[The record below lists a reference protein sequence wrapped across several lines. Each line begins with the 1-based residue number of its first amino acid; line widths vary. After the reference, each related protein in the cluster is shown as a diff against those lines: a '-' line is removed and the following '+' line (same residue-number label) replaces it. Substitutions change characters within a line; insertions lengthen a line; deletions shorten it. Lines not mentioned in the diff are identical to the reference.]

1 VSERPAREQ
10 VALMIAATVC
20 AVILGTGLAL
30 GVIAVADPSVQTGE
44 AARTWAHAVGILF
57 GLTVGYLLGRKP

>member
-1 VSERPAREQ
+1 MPDPRPTREV
-10 VALMIAATVC
+10 VALMVAATVC

-30 GVIAVADPSVQTGE
+30 IALELAGI
-44 AARTWAHAVGILF
+44 AAGPAAQTWAHAVGILF